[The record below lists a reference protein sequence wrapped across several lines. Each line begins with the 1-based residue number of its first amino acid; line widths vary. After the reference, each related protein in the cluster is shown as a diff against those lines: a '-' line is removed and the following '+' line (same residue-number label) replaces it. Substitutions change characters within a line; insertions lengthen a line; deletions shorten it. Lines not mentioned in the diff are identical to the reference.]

1 MNMATHL
8 KRDHSR
14 QRGFTLLELVVAI
27 TLMALILAALYGG
40 MRLGINSWDAGE
52 QRAEATNRLRLT
64 QEFLRRLLT
73 LSVPAFRANEQQER
87 VVTFA
92 GDSAQISF
100 VAPLLAQFGQG
111 GLHLMQIYADNGRL
125 MLRWHP
131 YLPADL
137 EAGTAQE
144 AVLLEGVSAVEWGYF
159 GAEKLAAPEEA
170 VPSTWQDAW
179 TQTSFRPSLVRLNLN
194 MQGQTWPDLV
204 VALSDGRPW

>member
-1 MNMATHL
+1 MNAHAHRKQMA
-8 KRDHSR
+8 

-27 TLMALILAALYGG
+27 TLMGLILAALYGG
-40 MRLGINSWDAGE
+40 MRLGINSWDTGE
-52 QRAEATNRLRLT
+52 HRAEVTNRLRLT

-73 LSVPAFRANEQQER
+73 VSVPAFRGNEQQER
-87 VVTFA
+87 VVTFT
-92 GDSAQISF
+92 GNSEQISF

-111 GLHLMQIYADNGRL
+111 GLHLIQIYAANGRL

-144 AVLLEGVSAVEWGYF
+144 AVLMEGVTEVEWGYF
-159 GAEKLAAPEEA
+159 GAEKAAPPEEA
-170 VPSTWQDAW
+170 VPSTWQSAW
-179 TQTSFRPSLVRLNLN
+179 TQASFRPKLVRLNLN
-194 MQGQTWPDLV
+194 MSGGTWPDLV